1 MTPIKIQPTR
11 NTPAVLL
18 DPSKGVF
25 KLFGRSSP
33 ENSIQFYEPIR
44 TALASIV
51 NVSKVDVRI
60 KMEYFNTSSSKCIYD
75 LLKEVKSLKDRGLNV
90 SVRWYF
96 DEDDEDMQEAG
107 EDYSDLLDL
116 PFIMIEYLPEGG
128 AYKRS
133 A

>member
-1 MTPIKIQPTR
+1 MQSIKIQPTR

-18 DPSKGVF
+18 DPEKGVF

-33 ENSIQFYEPIR
+33 ENSIQFYEPLR
-44 TALASIV
+44 LALANNIKSQ
-51 NVSKVDVRI
+51 KVDVRI

-75 LLKEVKSLKDRGLNV
+75 LLKEVKALKDKGKDV
-90 SVRWYF
+90 TVRWYY
-96 DEDDEDMQEAG
+96 DEDDEDMLEAG

-116 PFIMIEYLPEGG
+116 SFILIEYLPKGL
-128 AYKRS
+128 YRRS